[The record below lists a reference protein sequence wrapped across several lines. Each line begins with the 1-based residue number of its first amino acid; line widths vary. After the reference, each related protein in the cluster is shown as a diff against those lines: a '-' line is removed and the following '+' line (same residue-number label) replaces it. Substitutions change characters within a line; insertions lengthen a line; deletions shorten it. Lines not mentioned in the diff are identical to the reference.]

1 MSEVKAF
8 VFSPMTEADIAAVV
22 AIDQVAFA
30 IPTSA
35 ESFRHELVHNPQ
47 SFAWVIR
54 ANPLLTGLT
63 RPSILCYGDY
73 WLLGDEA
80 QIMTIATHP
89 DWRHRGLGE
98 WLLLEMI
105 AQARSQGAYSV
116 TLEVRVSNYNARSLY
131 TKSGFEE
138 VGLRKRYYRDN
149 QEDALIMTLFKL
161 DEATVWHP
169 LVSRLD
175 ALRALANGV

>member
-1 MSEVKAF
+1 MSETPPLR
-8 VFSPMTEADIAAVV
+8 FSAMNEADIAAVV

-35 ESFRHELVHNPQ
+35 QSFRHELLYNPH

-54 ANPLLTGLT
+54 CNPLDTGLAW
-63 RPSILCYGDY
+63 PPILGYGDY

-89 DWRHRGLGE
+89 DWRQRGLGE

-105 AQARSQGAYSV
+105 AQARSQGVCSV
-116 TLEVRVSNYNARSLY
+116 TLEVRVSNYTARSLY
-131 TKSGFEE
+131 TKSGFAE

-149 QEDALIMTLFKL
+149 QEDALIMTLFQL
-161 DEATVWHP
+161 DAAPVWHP
-169 LVSRLD
+169 LVSRLE